1 MRNAVHGKAIKKWR
15 NGTDLRLV
23 SNEKRISKSSYMSQK
38 IFDNDLVEILKSQ
51 VPVKLIKP
59 AYLWIC
65 ILVSIK
71 VLMYDY
77 IKNEY
82 GNKLKTSLTL
92 IL

>member
-1 MRNAVHGKAIKKWR
+1 MK
-15 NGTDLRLV
+15 
-23 SNEKRISKSSYMSQK
+23 ERIWFKTSKQRKTYIKSSYMSQK

-51 VPVKLIKP
+51 VPVTLIKP

-77 IKNEY
+77 IKNKY

-92 IL
+92 IV